1 MLLYFQINGL
11 LKTRFFFFDSQK
23 LTSNSCHIVNLQYDN
38 FIYIYICFKVKWTK
52 IIILNKHS
60 KRNTT
65 SLCVFCNIYSYA
77 KLFNFSCDRVSTCS
91 WVLYY
96 LYIYLYIHVLLYSSI
111 NTFLKLGGSRI
122 VSSSNFIKF
131 KQLSL
136 AYIDES
142 QTVRIADCII
152 STMFYYA
159 LMKLQPKCIPI
170 HDKR

>member
-1 MLLYFQINGL
+1 MLLYIQINGL

-38 FIYIYICFKVKWTK
+38 FIYIYLFQSKWTK

-65 SLCVFCNIYSYA
+65 SLCVFCNIYI
-77 KLFNFSCDRVSTCS
+77 LMQNCLIFHVTVHSTCS

-96 LYIYLYIHVLLYSSI
+96 LYIYLYIYVLLYSSI

-159 LMKLQPKCIPI
+159 LMKLQSKCIPI